1 MGFDL
6 DQSWISLYTDSRVC
20 VIHSC
25 KGFSFGVGHLLGKH
39 QAGAKLA
46 GASEASVGKATDVT
60 VEHLLRWLSR
70 EEVGSA
76 GAFAGAAA
84 VWDSTGIASTDQNW
98 SERGEHEP
106 NRLLYIYKQVN
117 LPGFGDPGA
126 MAHSHFCPVFCQ
138 LFNLYIHTYAQPAP
152 LYSSF
157 FF

>member
-106 NRLLYIYKQVN
+106 NRLLYI
-117 LPGFGDPGA
+117 
-126 MAHSHFCPVFCQ
+126 
-138 LFNLYIHTYAQPAP
+138 
-152 LYSSF
+152 
-157 FF
+157 